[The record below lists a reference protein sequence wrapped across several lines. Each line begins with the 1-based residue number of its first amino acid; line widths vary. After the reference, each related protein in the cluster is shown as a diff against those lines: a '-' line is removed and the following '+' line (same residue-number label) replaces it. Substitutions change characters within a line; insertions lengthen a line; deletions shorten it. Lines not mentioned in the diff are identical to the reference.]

1 MDYQFHAKRLADL
14 VEEFIWCHSGG
25 DDGRAL
31 PAIYSAAIE
40 ALEAYRK
47 DASPQR
53 VKLKTLM
60 RLAEQQARTEGKDS
74 YAEMLKAIAYR
85 SKDCYEHM
93 DDDREVYQDIKEWLE
108 YEAGLEIDQ

>member
-40 ALEAYRK
+40 ALEAL
-47 DASPQR
+47 S
-53 VKLKTLM
+53 L
-60 RLAEQQARTEGKDS
+60 
-74 YAEMLKAIAYR
+74 I
-85 SKDCYEHM
+85 H
-93 DDDREVYQDIKEWLE
+93 I
-108 YEAGLEIDQ
+108 